1 MGERGQTLI
10 EVIVATAIVTLV
22 IAVVLSGAIV
32 SAAHFGPDPAQTA
45 LQQAI
50 ERELR
55 VARNIVKYQG
65 STLQPVTLQTTLPLP
80 DGSPLPATL
89 QLILAAAPSG
99 GEQVTIAASA
109 VWQNAAHNASLSA
122 MRLAPAPAPGSSFSL
137 PGYVPM
143 PTGAP

>member
-10 EVIVATAIVTLV
+10 EAIVATAVATLV
-22 IAVVLSGAIV
+22 IAAVLGGAIV
-32 SAAHFGPDPAQTA
+32 AGAHFGPDPAQTA
-45 LQQAI
+45 LQNAI

-55 VARNIVKYQG
+55 IARNVVKYQG
-65 STLQPVTLQTTLPLP
+65 STLQPVTLQTSVPLP

-89 QLILAAAPSG
+89 QLT
-99 GEQVTIAASA
+99 VTAGPTGAVQLTVAASA

-122 MRLAPAPAPGSSFSL
+122 TLLAPAPLPGASFSL
-137 PGYVPM
+137 PGYAPA